1 MTRKLRRDRLTWSGA
16 FRKKDKTETYAQE
29 MSEEEFKKW
38 AKKDDD
44 KKQDA
49 SKENYE
55 DIDETPKLKKMKISD
70 P

>member
-1 MTRKLRRDRLTWSGA
+1 
-16 FRKKDKTETYAQE
+16 

-38 AKKDDD
+38 AKKDDE

-49 SKENYE
+49 CNENYE